1 MKRDV
6 FNMRFSNDQKE
17 QLSVN
22 AVTTYIVRSEYMVP
36 SIPVGDKAPSYDGH
50 ITLYKYQNSK
60 KENMIGNIP
69 VQVKGTTNKKI
80 LQKNEFPVK
89 LIDLKNYYEGQG
101 VIYFVVYIYA
111 NATTKIFYRDLTRL
125 ELKDILKNPK
135 GNKQE
140 VTIDFIEIDEDVD
153 DFRQILVNFNYHR
166 DFQTKYAL
174 DVDTTDIEYENLV
187 FKWVGKRSDPVDFIQ
202 KNGAISYIKKGE
214 LYIPYKRFEANELQL
229 KEVSQKELCVKSKNS
244 RAYMCMSRTVDNIVT
259 IDIGEYNQLQLVL
272 DINSTKTSLNSK
284 LIGSL
289 DDYIDALGFMKDF
302 LDNKEIWIDRIEFKI
317 GENHDIEKSNQLN
330 DSFDYFVE
338 LKQILEYHK
347 IPTNFDFY
355 KLNENEQSEINRLYR
370 THQTKNKVSVE
381 KFIINSYP
389 VYTVA
394 NEQGC
399 VDIFDE
405 SFIGMIKVSID
416 IENKDINM
424 SVFCAIP
431 ANEWE
436 KFAYVNFDLIVY
448 SVVNLDYSNQEVY
461 GGVNMLALRLIGAF
475 DATGNMEFLYTAKK
489 ILEILPEQ
497 DGLSDVYR
505 DFNILQIIKRERDFN
520 LEEMKKILTIQE
532 SYKDN
537 ELITLGA
544 LILLGSNAD
553 ARAML
558 ENGIYEGT
566 EQMPILNLLK

>member
-1 MKRDV
+1 MS
-6 FNMRFSNDQKE
+6 FSNDQKE

-50 ITLYKYQNSK
+50 ITLYKHQNSK
-60 KENMIGNIP
+60 KKDMVGNIP

-80 LQKNEFPVK
+80 LQKKEFPVK

-111 NATTKIFYRDLTRL
+111 NAATKIFYRDLTRL
-125 ELKDILKNPK
+125 ELKDILRNPK

-174 DVDTTDIEYENLV
+174 DIDPTDIEYENLV
-187 FKWVGKRSDPVDFIQ
+187 FKWVGKRNDPVDFIQ
-202 KNGAISYIKKGE
+202 KNGVISYIKKGE

-244 RAYMCMSRTVDNIVT
+244 RAYMCMSRAIDNIVT

-289 DDYIDALGFMKDF
+289 DDYIDVLGFMKDF

-317 GENHDIEKSNQLN
+317 GENHDIEKSNQIN

-355 KLNENEQSEINRLYR
+355 KLNESEQSEINRLYN

-405 SFIGMIKVSID
+405 SFIGMVKVSID
-416 IENKDINM
+416 IENKDTNM

-436 KFAYVNFDLIVY
+436 KFASINFDLIVY
-448 SVVNLDYSNQEVY
+448 SVVDLDYSNQEVY
-461 GGVNMLALRLIGAF
+461 GCVSMLALRLVGAF
-475 DATGNMEFLYTAKK
+475 DATGNMKFLYTAKK

-497 DGLSDVYR
+497 DGLNGVYR

-558 ENGIYEGT
+558 ENGTYGGS

>member
-1 MKRDV
+1 M
-6 FNMRFSNDQKE
+6 
-17 QLSVN
+17 
-22 AVTTYIVRSEYMVP
+22 
-36 SIPVGDKAPSYDGH
+36 
-50 ITLYKYQNSK
+50 
-60 KENMIGNIP
+60 
-69 VQVKGTTNKKI
+69 
-80 LQKNEFPVK
+80 
-89 LIDLKNYYEGQG
+89 
-101 VIYFVVYIYA
+101 
-111 NATTKIFYRDLTRL
+111 
-125 ELKDILKNPK
+125 
-135 GNKQE
+135 
-140 VTIDFIEIDEDVD
+140 
-153 DFRQILVNFNYHR
+153 
-166 DFQTKYAL
+166 
-174 DVDTTDIEYENLV
+174 
-187 FKWVGKRSDPVDFIQ
+187 
-202 KNGAISYIKKGE
+202 
-214 LYIPYKRFEANELQL
+214 
-229 KEVSQKELCVKSKNS
+229 S
-244 RAYMCMSRTVDNIVT
+244 RAIDNIVT

-289 DDYIDALGFMKDF
+289 DDYIDVLGFMKDF

-317 GENHDIEKSNQLN
+317 GENHDIEKSNQIN

-355 KLNENEQSEINRLYR
+355 KLNESEQSEINRLYN

-405 SFIGMIKVSID
+405 SFIGMVKVSID
-416 IENKDINM
+416 IENKDTNM

-436 KFAYVNFDLIVY
+436 KFASINFDLIVY
-448 SVVNLDYSNQEVY
+448 SVVDLDYSNQEVY
-461 GGVNMLALRLIGAF
+461 GCVSMLALRLVGAF
-475 DATGNMEFLYTAKK
+475 DATGNMKFLYTAKK

-497 DGLSDVYR
+497 DGLNGVYR

-558 ENGIYEGT
+558 ENGTYGGS